1 MKTSD
6 HRRLSRCV
14 RGFAVAMALRG
25 ASAHAQMTVYD
36 PANYSQNLLTA
47 ARELQQINNQI
58 TQLQHETQSL
68 SNQNRNLTSLPS
80 SNLSQLQQTIT
91 KTQTLLGLA
100 QNIAY
105 DVAKIDQAFSST
117 YGTASLSASDAQLV
131 TNAQT
136 RWQYSVSGLQDSMRT
151 QATVLGNSNS
161 YQTQVTGLVTSSQGA
176 TGALAATQAGNQL
189 LALQSQQLNDLTAL
203 LAAQARAQNLKAAE
217 DATAA
222 AQGAEQRRRF
232 MVLRN
237 DYTPG
242 NAQMFYGQ

>member
-1 MKTSD
+1 MNKSD
-6 HRRLSRCV
+6 RRRTLHAFL
-14 RGFAVAMALRG
+14 GMAL
-25 ASAHAQMTVYD
+25 ATALVATAAHAQMTVYD

-68 SNQNRNLTSLPS
+68 TNQNRNLTGLPS
-80 SNLSQLQQTIT
+80 SNVSQLQQSIT
-91 KTQTLLGLA
+91 KTQSLLGMA

-117 YGTASLSASDAQLV
+117 YGTGSLSASDTQLV
-131 TNAQT
+131 ANAQT

-151 QATVLGNSNS
+151 QATVLGNSNN
-161 YQTQVTGLVTSSQGA
+161 YQTQVTGLVTTSQGA

-222 AQGAEQRRRF
+222 AQGAVQRQRF
-232 MVLRN
+232 LTLRN